1 MVQVGYVPPD
11 TGPVFEQALAD
22 IERLGA
28 TLVPA
33 PDIRLAEV
41 TSNAELGAVPNEFKE
56 SLNRYLATEAGPGL
70 PVRTL
75 SDVVAFA
82 NAHPERYPYG
92 HDLLDAS
99 DATPGSAEVST
110 ALATPVT
117 ASTAGV
123 LEATF
128 TAHDLDA
135 IVGPGDYYS
144 YHGAASGWA
153 SLTVPA
159 GMIGNVPEG
168 IMFVGRPFT
177 EDKLLAYASAYE
189 RIGRARVPPPTAIN
203 RALVSAA
210 CAT

>member
-1 MVQVGYVPPD
+1 MSRRTPVPCSSRRSP
-11 TGPVFEQALAD
+11 TSSGSARRSS
-22 IERLGA
+22 RL
-28 TLVPA
+28 

-75 SDVVAFA
+75 SDIVAYA

-110 ALATPVT
+110 VLATPVT

-128 TAHDLDA
+128 AAHDLDA

-168 IMFVGRPFT
+168 SCSSDGLSPRTSCSRTPRPT
-177 EDKLLAYASAYE
+177 S
-189 RIGRARVPPPTAIN
+189 G
-203 RALVSAA
+203 SAA
-210 CAT
+210 HGFRRRPRSTAHSSPRPARQ